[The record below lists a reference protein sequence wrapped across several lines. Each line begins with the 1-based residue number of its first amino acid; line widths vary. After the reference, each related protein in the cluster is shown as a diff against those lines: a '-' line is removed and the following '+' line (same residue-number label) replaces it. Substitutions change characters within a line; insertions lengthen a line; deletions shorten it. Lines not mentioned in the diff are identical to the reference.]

1 MAHFSYLAFFSYPKW
16 EITIS
21 RYLFAF
27 DSLLGYYFIHIIATV
42 LLSTLLP
49 ILGAKVACHHLSRV
63 TKLAKIIAMC
73 TIICFSSYFMNM
85 IDIRKNYNEISKL
98 DIDNMAQNLKTK
110 EVQFFY
116 QYTNPHSRASYYQ
129 STYVLDVETQKN
141 MIIGCSLSRVS
152 LVCGELTSKELDG
165 KKYHIKYHDLLNEKN
180 QPVGRYLFEIIGM
193 PNRDVTHYA
202 SIYKLQIQ
210 EKLVYIFFSLL
221 IYLNNLG
228 IVITFLRKG

>member
-129 STYVLDVETQKN
+129 LPYVLDVEKQES
-141 MIIGCSLSRVS
+141 MIVGCSI
-152 LVCGELTSKELDG
+152 SKRSTCDEIISQEFDG
-165 KKYHIKYHDLLNEKN
+165 KQYYIKYYELLNDKN
-180 QPVGRYLFEIIGM
+180 QTVRNYLFEIIGM
-193 PNRDVTHYA
+193 PDRSITYYA
-202 SIYKLQIQ
+202 SRYKLQIQ
-210 EKLVYIFFSLL
+210 EELAYIFFSLL